1 MKINLL
7 IGATAFAMISSF
19 AVADSSAT
27 GDGKAVKSAS
37 QSSANHEA
45 SKADRKLKD
54 KDDDT
59 VDGPADQGR
68 NPDGSGDE
76 VSRPYSGG
84 GTNGT
89 TE

>member
-19 AVADSSAT
+19 AVADSTAT
-27 GDGKAVKSAS
+27 RDSKAVKSAS
-37 QSSANHEA
+37 HSSAKHEA
-45 SKADRKLKD
+45 SKADRKVKD
-54 KDDDT
+54 KGDDT
-59 VDGPADQGR
+59 VDGPTDQGR

-89 TE
+89 RD